1 MLYKGT
7 SSFPIVEKSLR
18 SNECTQFYLR
28 KIGTE
33 QICGKPTI
41 STNLRLSDLFF
52 RGVFIIYLFRNF
64 TLLPFLIVIYQTL
77 SLFVLLL

>member
-41 STNLRLSDLFF
+41 STNFKAF
-52 RGVFIIYLFRNF
+52 
-64 TLLPFLIVIYQTL
+64 
-77 SLFVLLL
+77 